1 MENKE
6 MNKTGFVEKVKGGF
20 KKIGDG
26 IKKAP
31 WKKIG
36 TVVGIGAGVLLGRA
50 VVGKF
55 VDKPDYE
62 IPDSEVP
69 FDEED
74 EDK

>member
-6 MNKTGFVEKVKGGF
+6 MTKTGFVEKVKNGF
-20 KKIGDG
+20 KKVGNG

-36 TVVGIGAGVLLGRA
+36 KAVGIGAGVLLGGA

-55 VDKPDYE
+55 VNKPDYE
-62 IPDSEVP
+62 IPDTEVP